1 MKKGCF
7 SLKNSKGAW
16 LILGISVA
24 LVLIFSA
31 VAGLFITQ
39 NNRVMV
45 KKITLDTRGASLSIE
60 QYEPRN
66 VSSDDSL
73 PCVILFHGGSES
85 LSASSMVAWELAKR
99 GFVVLNTSMYGC
111 GLSEQ
116 PAVTEDGFRE
126 ENYFRGGSQGM
137 YDAVKYARNI
147 AHVDNERIGVWAH
160 SAGVLGCASAL
171 MLDGGYY
178 TLNDRMLN
186 ILNSDYGVEITE
198 AMISEDAD
206 TIAKAKLSSDD
217 YNTYLYK
224 KTLEEAKVDE
234 YPNAARLSP
243 SSGFNKKVKVAGI
256 EVVREPQANAMT
268 GSGTHEDN
276 GYYYA
281 GETDQYK
288 NIFHTTDAVQ
298 RNGWY
303 YVPDTS
309 VDPKYLE
316 STIN

>member
-1 MKKGCF
+1 MKKGCV

-111 GLSEQ
+111 GLS
-116 PAVTEDGFRE
+116 
-126 ENYFRGGSQGM
+126 
-137 YDAVKYARNI
+137 
-147 AHVDNERIGVWAH
+147 
-160 SAGVLGCASAL
+160 
-171 MLDGGYY
+171 
-178 TLNDRMLN
+178 
-186 ILNSDYGVEITE
+186 
-198 AMISEDAD
+198 
-206 TIAKAKLSSDD
+206 
-217 YNTYLYK
+217 
-224 KTLEEAKVDE
+224 
-234 YPNAARLSP
+234 
-243 SSGFNKKVKVAGI
+243 
-256 EVVREPQANAMT
+256 
-268 GSGTHEDN
+268 
-276 GYYYA
+276 
-281 GETDQYK
+281 
-288 NIFHTTDAVQ
+288 
-298 RNGWY
+298 
-303 YVPDTS
+303 
-309 VDPKYLE
+309 
-316 STIN
+316 